1 MTRQVLSKRN
11 YTVNT
16 SKCDYSL
23 LVPKIYILYKHI
35 LLYLAPTC
43 FGFSPKPN
51 SLKLTAESNPYNAM
65 HVNVQIMLKFR
76 CKNIKIYNI
85 YDT

>member
-1 MTRQVLSKRN
+1 M
-11 YTVNT
+11 
-16 SKCDYSL
+16 
-23 LVPKIYILYKHI
+23 YILCKHI

-51 SLKLTAESNPYNAM
+51 SLKLTAESSSYNAM

-76 CKNIKIYNI
+76 FENIKIYNI
-85 YDT
+85 YDTWQCIVYPTI